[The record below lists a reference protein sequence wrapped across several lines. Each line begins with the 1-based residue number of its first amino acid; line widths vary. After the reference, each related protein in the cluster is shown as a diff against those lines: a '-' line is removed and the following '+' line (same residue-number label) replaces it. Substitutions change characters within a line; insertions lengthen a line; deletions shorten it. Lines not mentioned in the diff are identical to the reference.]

1 MVSQFSPRFTAILQ
15 ALLVTFLW
23 STSWV
28 FIKLG
33 LNSDMPPLTF
43 AGLRYAL
50 AFGVLLAV
58 VVSRPIVR
66 AQVRRLSHAD
76 WRRLLVLGLLFYTIT
91 QGAQFLSLAVLPS
104 ATVNLLLSFGGLL
117 VALLSIVL
125 LHEQPTSLQWGG
137 LALYIVGALVYFL
150 PAAFSADQWWGI
162 LAAAV
167 CVMAYSGAT
176 LLGRSVNRHGALHPL
191 VVTTVSMGI
200 GSLLLLLT
208 GIATRG
214 LPALTLPQWGIIAW
228 LALINTAFAFTLWNT
243 ALRTLGAMEASI
255 INNLMLIEIPVLA
268 WLFLGETVTIKQG
281 IALAIAGGGILL
293 VQLRHI
299 NLSRSIASISRTSS

>member
-76 WRRLLVLGLLFYTIT
+76 WRRLLVLGVLFYTIT